1 MSSAEPGI
9 SACAPEHLAP
19 VFAALGDRTRL
30 GLLSQLSAAEARNI
44 SQLAE
49 GSHLTRQGLT
59 RHLQVLED
67 AGIVTSSHTGRER
80 YFRLE
85 PAPLREMR
93 DYLERV
99 ARHWDDT
106 LERLRNW
113 VED

>member
-1 MSSAEPGI
+1 MSRAEPGQ
-9 SACAPEHLAP
+9 SAAVPEHLAP

-30 GLLSQLSAAEARNI
+30 GLLSQLSTAEARNI

-67 AGIVTSSHTGRER
+67 AGVVTSSRSGRER

-85 PAPLREMR
+85 PQPLREMR

-99 ARHWDDT
+99 AQHWDDT
-106 LERLRNW
+106 LLRLKNW

>member
-9 SACAPEHLAP
+9 SAGVPEHLAP

-30 GLLSQLSAAEARNI
+30 GLLSQLGTAEARNI

-67 AGIVTSSHTGRER
+67 AGIVTSSRTGRER

-85 PAPLREMR
+85 PAPLREMQ